1 MADLIRTLV
10 EYVNKRGTLQLDDD
24 FGGARLTV
32 CVKLPEGWNHC
43 HIGSDND
50 PPTDEDLA
58 ALEAELICVLQR
70 QIDAKGAANG

>member
-10 EYVNKRGTLQLDDD
+10 EYVNTCGTLQLDDD

-43 HIGSDND
+43 HIGSNND
-50 PPTDEDLA
+50 PPTDDDYA
-58 ALEAELICVLQR
+58 TLEAELIGVMQR
-70 QIDAKGAANG
+70 RIDAKGAENK